1 MLADKVRAYLLIGIF
16 HRENMN
22 RLTTTQ
28 KLWSTLGII
37 WIAMLM
43 LVGWLAWENR
53 QTIESERRD
62 SIEHIVGSIH
72 GQLVALQARAQSGE
86 LSEEEA
92 QQRAIDNIASV
103 SFGDGEYVFA
113 FDNNLAI
120 VSHPNRPRGEDM
132 SAYQDASGMRLYA
145 AFLDVAQAGGGHV
158 DYFSRRI
165 SGDDQVPKVSYV
177 AHLPQWGGS
186 LAAGVYV
193 DDINAAFIARL
204 IRSAMILL
212 VIGLPV
218 TLLMGWVI
226 RDVSRRL
233 GGDPRYAA
241 TVVRHIADGDLTQAA
256 TLSANDRHSLPYD
269 INRMRETLSD
279 TISDIHQG
287 ADQVNNGVEQIVG
300 VNEELSTRTEE
311 QAASLAETAS
321 SMEQLTAT
329 VKQNAE
335 HADHARTLATQ
346 TAESAQRGSDAMV
359 SVINTMATINESATQ
374 MSSIVNTIDAIAFQT
389 NILALNASV
398 EAARAGEQGRGFAVV
413 ANEVRQLA
421 SRSASAAQEIKGLIE
436 NADAQVV
443 EGSRQVKN
451 TGVMINGVVGDI
463 QQLSTLV
470 QEISA
475 ATIEQSSGIEQVNQA
490 VTQMDQMTQQNA
502 GLVQQSNHAT
512 QQLAHL
518 STQLRQLVTNFKL
531 NNTARPPALAP
542 SSAPTKSYIDDF

>member
-1 MLADKVRAYLLIGIF
+1 MT
-16 HRENMN
+16 

-28 KLWSTLGII
+28 KLWGTLGII
-37 WIAMLM
+37 WIAMLL
-43 LVGWLAWENR
+43 LVGWLALENR

-62 SIEHIVGSIH
+62 SIQFVIESVHSQIE
-72 GQLVALQARAQSGE
+72 ALQARVATGE

-92 QQRAIDNIASV
+92 QQRAIDNMSSV
-103 SFGDGEYVFA
+103 SFGGGEYLFS
-113 FDNNLAI
+113 FDNDLRI

-132 SAYQDASGMRLYA
+132 SAYQDASGMDLYA
-145 AFLDVAQAGGGHV
+145 AFLEAAQSGGGHV
-158 DYFSRRI
+158 DYYSRRI
-165 SGDDQVPKVSYV
+165 TGDEQVPKISYV
-177 AHLPQWGGS
+177 AYLPEWQWS

-193 DDINAAFIARL
+193 DDINEAFIAGL
-204 IRSAMILL
+204 IRSVVILL
-212 VIGLPV
+212 IIGVPV

-241 TVVRHIADGDLTQAA
+241 SVVRHIADGDLTQV
-256 TLSANDRHSLPYD
+256 TQLSSKDQQSLLFD
-269 INRMRETLSD
+269 INRMRETLAA
-279 TISDIHQG
+279 TIGDIHQG
-287 ADQVNNGVEQIVG
+287 ASQVNSGVEQIVG

-329 VKQNAE
+329 VKQNAD
-335 HADHARTLATQ
+335 HADHARTLATR
-346 TAESAQRGSDAMV
+346 TADSAQRGSDAM
-359 SVINTMATINESATQ
+359 STVITTMATINESATQ
-374 MSSIVNTIDAIAFQT
+374 MSSIVNTIDGIAFQT

-421 SRSASAAQEIKGLIE
+421 SRSAAAAQEIKTLIE
-436 NADAQVV
+436 ASDSKVV
-443 EGSRQVKN
+443 EGSRQVRE
-451 TGVMINGVVGDI
+451 TGDVIHGMVDDI
-463 QQLSTLV
+463 KQLSTLV

-502 GLVQQSNHAT
+502 SLVQESNHAT
-512 QQLAHL
+512 QTLAQLSA
-518 STQLRQLVTNFKL
+518 QLRQLVAHFRITQNL
-531 NNTARPPALAP
+531 QHAQALRAV
-542 SSAPTKSYIDDF
+542 SSSPQAAYQDSDF

>member
-1 MLADKVRAYLLIGIF
+1 MK
-16 HRENMN
+16 

-28 KLWSTLGII
+28 KLWGTLGII
-37 WIAMLM
+37 WIAMLL

-53 QTIESERRD
+53 QTLENERRA
-62 SIEHIVGSIH
+62 SIEHIVKSVH
-72 GQLVALQARAQSGE
+72 GQLEALQKRAELGE
-86 LSEEEA
+86 LTEAEA

-103 SFGDGEYVFA
+103 RFGDGEYVFA
-113 FDNNLAI
+113 FDNNLDI

-132 SAYQDASGMRLYA
+132 SSSQDASGTRLYA
-145 AFLDVAQAGGGHV
+145 ALLNVAQAGGGHV

-165 SGDDQVPKVSYV
+165 TGDGQVPKVSYV
-177 AHLPQWGGS
+177 AHLPEWGWS
-186 LAAGVYV
+186 VAAGVYV
-193 DDINAAFIARL
+193 DDINAAFISGL
-204 IRSAMILL
+204 IRSAIVLL
-212 VIGLPV
+212 VIGIPV

-226 RDVSRRL
+226 RDVARRL

-241 TVVRHIADGDLTQAA
+241 SVVRHIADGDLTQVAS
-256 TLSANDRHSLPYD
+256 LSTNDQQSLLYD
-269 INRMRETLSD
+269 INRMRETLAD
-279 TISDIHQG
+279 TISDIHHG
-287 ADQVNNGVEQIVG
+287 ADQVNHGVEQIVG

-335 HADHARTLATQ
+335 HADHARTLATK
-346 TAESAQRGSDAMV
+346 TAESAQRGSDAMA
-359 SVINTMATINESATQ
+359 SVITTMATINESATQ

-443 EGSRQVKN
+443 EGSRQVSN
-451 TGVMINGVVGDI
+451 TGKVITGVVEDI
-463 QQLSTLV
+463 QQLSALV

-512 QQLAHL
+512 QQLAQL
-518 STQLRQLVTNFKL
+518 STQLRHLVTNFKL
-531 NNTARPPALAP
+531 NKEAHQPAIAAP
-542 SSAPTKSYIDDF
+542 AAHSSFSDF

>member
-1 MLADKVRAYLLIGIF
+1 MT
-16 HRENMN
+16 

-28 KLWSTLGII
+28 KLWGTLGII
-37 WIAMLM
+37 WIAMLL
-43 LVGWLAWENR
+43 LVGWLALENR

-62 SIEHIVGSIH
+62 SIQYVIESVHSQIE
-72 GQLVALQARAQSGE
+72 ALQERVATGE

-92 QQRAIDNIASV
+92 QQRAIDNMSSV
-103 SFGDGEYVFA
+103 SFGGGEYLFS
-113 FDNNLAI
+113 FDDDLRI

-132 SAYQDASGMRLYA
+132 SAYQDASGMDLYA
-145 AFLDVAQAGGGHV
+145 AFREAAQSGGGHV
-158 DYFSRRI
+158 DYYSRRI
-165 SGDDQVPKVSYV
+165 TGDKQVPKISYV
-177 AHLPQWGGS
+177 AYLPEWQWS
-186 LAAGVYV
+186 MAAGVYV
-193 DDINAAFIARL
+193 DDINEAFIAGL
-204 IRSAMILL
+204 IRSVIILL
-212 VIGLPV
+212 IIGLPV

-241 TVVRHIADGDLTQAA
+241 SVVRHIADGDLTQV
-256 TLSANDRHSLPYD
+256 TQLSAKDQQSLLFD
-269 INRMRETLSD
+269 INRMRENLAV
-279 TISDIHQG
+279 TIGDIHHG
-287 ADQVNNGVEQIVG
+287 ANQVNSGVEQIVG

-335 HADHARTLATQ
+335 HADHARTLATR
-346 TAESAQRGSDAMV
+346 TADSAQRGSDSM
-359 SVINTMATINESATQ
+359 STVITTMATINESATQ
-374 MSSIVNTIDAIAFQT
+374 MSSIVNTIDGIAFQT

-421 SRSASAAQEIKGLIE
+421 SRSASAAQEIKTLIE
-436 NADAQVV
+436 ASDSKVV
-443 EGSRQVKN
+443 EGSRQVQA
-451 TGVMINGVVGDI
+451 TGDVINGMVDDI
-463 QQLSTLV
+463 KQLSTLV

-502 GLVQQSNHAT
+502 SLVQESNHAT
-512 QQLAHL
+512 QTLAQL
-518 STQLRQLVTNFKL
+518 STQLRQLVANFRINQTTERMQASL
-531 NNTARPPALAP
+531 PASSTAPRPVYQD
-542 SSAPTKSYIDDF
+542 SDF

>member
-1 MLADKVRAYLLIGIF
+1 MT
-16 HRENMN
+16 

-28 KLWSTLGII
+28 KLWGTLGII
-37 WIAMLM
+37 WIAMLL
-43 LVGWLAWENR
+43 LVGWLALENR

-62 SIEHIVGSIH
+62 SIQYVIESVHSQIE
-72 GQLVALQARAQSGE
+72 ALQARVATGE

-92 QQRAIDNIASV
+92 QQRAIDNMSSV
-103 SFGDGEYVFA
+103 SFGGGEYLFS
-113 FDNNLAI
+113 FDNDLRI

-132 SAYQDASGMRLYA
+132 SAYQDASGMDLYA
-145 AFLDVAQAGGGHV
+145 AFLEAAQSGGGHV
-158 DYFSRRI
+158 DYYSRRI
-165 SGDDQVPKVSYV
+165 TGDEQVPKISYV
-177 AHLPQWGGS
+177 AYLPEWQWS

-193 DDINAAFIARL
+193 DDINEAFIAGL
-204 IRSAMILL
+204 IRSIVILL
-212 VIGLPV
+212 IIGVPV

-241 TVVRHIADGDLTQAA
+241 SVVRHIADGDLTQV
-256 TLSANDRHSLPYD
+256 TQLSSKDQQSLLFD
-269 INRMRETLSD
+269 INRMRETLAA
-279 TISDIHQG
+279 TIGDIHQG
-287 ADQVNNGVEQIVG
+287 ASQVNSGVEQIVG

-329 VKQNAE
+329 VKQNAD
-335 HADHARTLATQ
+335 HADHARTLATR
-346 TAESAQRGSDAMV
+346 TADSAQRGSDAM
-359 SVINTMATINESATQ
+359 STVITTMATINESATQ
-374 MSSIVNTIDAIAFQT
+374 MSSIVNTIDGIAFQT

-421 SRSASAAQEIKGLIE
+421 SRSASAAQEIKTLIE
-436 NADAQVV
+436 ASDSKVV
-443 EGSRQVKN
+443 EGSRQVRE
-451 TGVMINGVVGDI
+451 TGDVIHGMVDDI
-463 QQLSTLV
+463 KQLSTLV

-502 GLVQQSNHAT
+502 SLVQESNHAT
-512 QQLAHL
+512 QTLAQLSA
-518 STQLRQLVTNFKL
+518 QLRQLVAHFRITQYL
-531 NNTARPPALAP
+531 QHAQASLPTASPAPRAAYED
-542 SSAPTKSYIDDF
+542 SDF

>member
-1 MLADKVRAYLLIGIF
+1 MK
-16 HRENMN
+16 

-28 KLWSTLGII
+28 KLWGTLGII
-37 WIAMLM
+37 WIAMLL

-53 QTIESERRD
+53 QTLENERRA
-62 SIEHIVGSIH
+62 SIEHIVKSVH
-72 GQLVALQARAQSGE
+72 GQLEALQKRAELGE
-86 LSEEEA
+86 LTEAEA

-103 SFGDGEYVFA
+103 RFGDGEYVFA
-113 FDNNLAI
+113 FDNNLDI

-132 SAYQDASGMRLYA
+132 SSYQDASGTRLYA
-145 AFLDVAQAGGGHV
+145 AFLNVAQAGGGHV

-165 SGDDQVPKVSYV
+165 TGDGQVPKVSYV
-177 AHLPQWGGS
+177 AHLPEWGWS

-193 DDINAAFIARL
+193 DDINAAFISGL
-204 IRSAMILL
+204 IRSAIVLL
-212 VIGLPV
+212 VIGIPV

-226 RDVSRRL
+226 RDVARRL

-241 TVVRHIADGDLTQAA
+241 SVVRHIADGDLTQVAS
-256 TLSANDRHSLPYD
+256 LSTNDQQSLLYD
-269 INRMRETLSD
+269 INRMRETLAD
-279 TISDIHQG
+279 TISDIHHG

-335 HADHARTLATQ
+335 HADHARTLATK
-346 TAESAQRGSDAMV
+346 TAESAQRGSDAMA
-359 SVINTMATINESATQ
+359 SVITTMATINESATQ

-443 EGSRQVKN
+443 EGSRQVSN
-451 TGVMINGVVGDI
+451 TGKVITGVVEDI
-463 QQLSTLV
+463 QQLSALV

-512 QQLAHL
+512 QQLAQL
-518 STQLRQLVTNFKL
+518 STQLRHLVTNFKL
-531 NNTARPPALAP
+531 NKEAHQPAIAAPAAQP
-542 SSAPTKSYIDDF
+542 SSFSDF

>member
-1 MLADKVRAYLLIGIF
+1 MT
-16 HRENMN
+16 

-28 KLWSTLGII
+28 KLWGTLGII
-37 WIAMLM
+37 WIAMLL
-43 LVGWLAWENR
+43 LVGWLALENR

-62 SIEHIVGSIH
+62 SIQYVIESVHSQI
-72 GQLVALQARAQSGE
+72 VALQERVTTGE

-92 QQRAIDNIASV
+92 QQRAIDNMSSV
-103 SFGDGEYVFA
+103 SFGGGEYLFS
-113 FDNNLAI
+113 FDDDLRI

-132 SAYQDASGMRLYA
+132 SAYQDTSGIDLYA
-145 AFLDVAQAGGGHV
+145 AFREAAQSGGGHV
-158 DYFSRRI
+158 DYYSRRI
-165 SGDDQVPKVSYV
+165 TGDKQVPKISYV
-177 AHLPQWGGS
+177 AYLPEWQWS
-186 LAAGVYV
+186 MAAGVYV
-193 DDINAAFIARL
+193 DDINEAFIAGL
-204 IRSAMILL
+204 IRSVIILL
-212 VIGLPV
+212 IIGLPV

-241 TVVRHIADGDLTQAA
+241 SVVRHIADGDLTQV
-256 TLSANDRHSLPYD
+256 TQLSAKDQQSLLFD
-269 INRMRETLSD
+269 INRMRENLAV
-279 TISDIHQG
+279 TIGDIHHG
-287 ADQVNNGVEQIVG
+287 ANQVNSGVEQIVG

-335 HADHARTLATQ
+335 HADHARTLATR
-346 TAESAQRGSDAMV
+346 TADSAQRGSDSMSTVITTMV
-359 SVINTMATINESATQ
+359 TINESATQ
-374 MSSIVNTIDAIAFQT
+374 MSSIVNTIDGIAFQT

-421 SRSASAAQEIKGLIE
+421 SRSAAAAQEIKTLI
-436 NADAQVV
+436 DASDSKVV
-443 EGSRQVKN
+443 EGSRQVQA
-451 TGVMINGVVGDI
+451 TGDVINGMVDDI
-463 QQLSTLV
+463 KQLSTLV

-502 GLVQQSNHAT
+502 SLVQESNHAT
-512 QQLAHL
+512 QTLAQL
-518 STQLRQLVTNFKL
+518 STQLRQLVANFRINQSTERMQASL
-531 NNTARPPALAP
+531 PASSTAPRPAYQD
-542 SSAPTKSYIDDF
+542 SDF

>member
-1 MLADKVRAYLLIGIF
+1 MK
-16 HRENMN
+16 

-28 KLWSTLGII
+28 KLWGTLGII
-37 WIAMLM
+37 WIAMLL

-53 QTIESERRD
+53 QTLENERRA
-62 SIEHIVGSIH
+62 SIEHIVKSVH
-72 GQLVALQARAQSGE
+72 GQLEALQKRAELGE
-86 LSEEEA
+86 LTEAEA

-103 SFGDGEYVFA
+103 RFGDGEYVFA
-113 FDNNLAI
+113 FDNNLDI

-132 SAYQDASGMRLYA
+132 SSYQDASGTRLYA
-145 AFLDVAQAGGGHV
+145 AFLNVAQAGGGHV

-165 SGDDQVPKVSYV
+165 TGDGQVPKVSYV
-177 AHLPQWGGS
+177 AHLPEWGWS

-193 DDINAAFIARL
+193 DDINAAFISGL
-204 IRSAMILL
+204 IRSAIVLL
-212 VIGLPV
+212 VIGIPV

-226 RDVSRRL
+226 RDVARRL

-241 TVVRHIADGDLTQAA
+241 SVVRHIADGDLTQVAS
-256 TLSANDRHSLPYD
+256 LSTNDQQSLLYD
-269 INRMRETLSD
+269 INRMRETLAD
-279 TISDIHQG
+279 TISDIHHG

-335 HADHARTLATQ
+335 HADHARTLATK
-346 TAESAQRGSDAMV
+346 TAESAQRGSDAMA
-359 SVINTMATINESATQ
+359 SVITTMATINESATQ

-413 ANEVRQLA
+413 AN
-421 SRSASAAQEIKGLIE
+421 
-436 NADAQVV
+436 V
-443 EGSRQVKN
+443 EGSRQVSN
-451 TGVMINGVVGDI
+451 TGKVITGVVEDI
-463 QQLSTLV
+463 QQLSALV

-512 QQLAHL
+512 QQLAQL
-518 STQLRQLVTNFKL
+518 STQLRHLVTNFKL
-531 NNTARPPALAP
+531 NKEAHQPAIAAP
-542 SSAPTKSYIDDF
+542 AAHSSFSDF